1 MYVSS
6 VCMSS
11 RDGCGALR
19 RIGAHAFIHVC
30 MDRPTDRAIESSVA
44 MRTIDE
50 DNRFVDRSID
60 RSFASIESVDGCA
73 MRARGVIHRHA
84 PDRSRHQSITPSIR
98 WMDGFFGHP
107 LCTPGSFSRDIYEG
121 HRCCHRS
128 MTIDRFS
135 SITFIDVSRCSSI
148 TIDRCRDDDDDDDDG
163 GDGSGCRVD
172 RSCAWDRDEG

>member
-1 MYVSS
+1 MMGLLSFMYVSS

-107 LCTPGSFSRDIYEG
+107 LSTPGSFSRDIFMKP
-121 HRCCHRS
+121 S
-128 MTIDRFS
+128 TMFIDAIDRWS
-135 SITFIDVSRCSSI
+135 SIN
-148 TIDRCRDDDDDDDDG
+148 IDRCRDDDDEDDDDG